1 MFNLIQPTMRISR
14 ATNQSIKYA
23 CTNFHYAK
31 SVPANPIG
39 YNIYNASNEW
49 CGVILYAVGANY
61 QIGSEYDLPIGRVLE
76 LVRVALNGKQECTS
90 QALALS
96 LKQLKK
102 DRPLVELI
110 VSYADC
116 DQNHL
121 GTIYQATNWIYV
133 GENGGGSRCGFLV
146 NGKKMHNKS
155 VHSRKIV
162 VNGKS
167 IHCPQTLQAVRQYL
181 DPNAIEIRTKGK
193 RKYLM
198 PLTKN
203 MRKKI
208 TPLMKPYPKN
218 DDWVKIDRESFK
230 NQ

>member
-133 GENGGGSRCGFLV
+133 GENGGV
-146 NGKKMHNKS
+146 AD
-155 VHSRKIV
+155 V
-162 VNGKS
+162 V
-167 IHCPQTLQAVRQYL
+167 
-181 DPNAIEIRTKGK
+181 
-193 RKYLM
+193 
-198 PLTKN
+198 
-203 MRKKI
+203 
-208 TPLMKPYPKN
+208 
-218 DDWVKIDRESFK
+218 F
-230 NQ
+230 